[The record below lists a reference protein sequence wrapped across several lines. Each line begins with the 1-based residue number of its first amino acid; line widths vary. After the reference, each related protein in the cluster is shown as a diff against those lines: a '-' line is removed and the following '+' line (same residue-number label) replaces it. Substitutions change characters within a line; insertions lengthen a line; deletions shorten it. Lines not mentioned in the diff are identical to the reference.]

1 MKIDED
7 HLLSQSDIDSYPVKM
22 TQQQLLMLNAFS
34 NRLTSLFNDVTKYG
48 VPIQVLQP
56 HMTTLRRMISSSRD
70 IQCRLQSF
78 SRKHPPAD
86 GSAITP
92 ESCLSTQSIADLQEA
107 EKEKTRL
114 REELDVLNGKL
125 KFFSAEYQRITQL
138 YLQEKE
144 ANEKLEK
151 NTTEDTPSTVNLEE
165 L

>member
-1 MKIDED
+1 MKLDED

-34 NRLTSLFNDVTKYG
+34 NRLTSLFNDVTQYG
-48 VPIQVLQP
+48 VPVQVIQP

-86 GSAITP
+86 GSALTP
-92 ESCLSTQSIADLQEA
+92 DSCVSVQSMADLQEA
-107 EKEKTRL
+107 EKEKARL
-114 REELDVLNGKL
+114 QAELDGLNGKL

-144 ANEKLEK
+144 ANEKQATSKEL
-151 NTTEDTPSTVNLEE
+151 TDSGMSLEE

>member
-1 MKIDED
+1 M
-7 HLLSQSDIDSYPVKM
+7 LSQSDIDSYPVKM

-34 NRLTSLFNDVTKYG
+34 NRLTSLFNDVTQYG
-48 VPIQVLQP
+48 VPVQVIQP

-78 SRKHPPAD
+78 SRKHPPVAL
-86 GSAITP
+86 TP
-92 ESCLSTQSIADLQEA
+92 DSCVSVQSMADLQEA
-107 EKEKTRL
+107 EKEKARL
-114 REELDVLNGKL
+114 QAELDGLNDKL

-144 ANEKLEK
+144 TNEKQATSKEL
-151 NTTEDTPSTVNLEE
+151 TDSGMSLEE

>member
-48 VPIQVLQP
+48 VPVQVIQP

-86 GSAITP
+86 GSAVTP
-92 ESCLSTQSIADLQEA
+92 ESCLSTQSLTDLQEA
-107 EKEKTRL
+107 EMEKTGL
-114 REELDVLNGKL
+114 QTELDALNDKL
-125 KFFSAEYQRITQL
+125 
-138 YLQEKE
+138 
-144 ANEKLEK
+144 
-151 NTTEDTPSTVNLEE
+151 
-165 L
+165 